1 MDELR
6 ANAKYFRE
14 FRDASIMSF
23 TETWLQDRHDDS
35 HIEING
41 FKILRGDRT
50 CESGKKRG
58 GGIFK
63 REKPRTIKVKKWTA
77 EATERLQDAF
87 DDTDW
92 EMFINNANDLNEL
105 TDTVSEY
112 INFCSDMQC
121 LSQLKRL
128 KFHFQ
133 KHGNNHLLFLFQKA
147 VLLKYMNDLRPVA
160 LTSVVGKICEKIVL
174 KCLKPIVT
182 THTDPMQFAYRSA
195 RSTEDAIVVK
205 LERLY
210 RHLDKTKVGNSAR
223 VMYYDFSSAFNTIQ
237 PHLLVDKLWWGGN
250 VTEGDKGRIYRV
262 VRRVER
268 MSDFCQQSVDS
279 VYCENLDRL
288 FGMVLRDES
297 HPVNSDLG
305 SLRSARS
312 GRLKKCTVIPIFAVA
327 KSKQR
332 DDPALYQEVVNE
344 FFPGG
349 SVGTLAS
356 DSRNIIELVRSSYD
370 KITSEIQLVDTV
382 TAPIHVT
389 YSAYCDGETLTP
401 NLQNCS
407 NIRLGNVI
415 KFKLDVSVDE
425 CTANPISFSV
435 KPLGFEENLEVVII
449 TNCECECTKSVTPDS
464 ELCSN
469 GNGSLVC
476 GICECNEGR
485 YGEVCECDDTGSNET
500 ETLADSLP
508 CQTSNSSLVCS
519 GQGSCICG
527 KCVCNKR
534 QNPLEKITGKFCNCD
549 NFSCRRDSAD
559 LICGG
564 PSKGTCICGQC
575 ECKPGYSG
583 PDCSCPTSIENCLAS
598 TGKECNDAG
607 HCECGVCMCN
617 ATLVYD
623 GPTCEDCDTCPAKCD
638 RNRDCVQCLAYGTG
652 ISEEKCQECPQR
664 IILVEEEELIVNGTD
679 PCTYK
684 DELGCLFSFNFVMNG
699 TMEVILVQKI
709 TSCPEGID
717 ALWLAI
723 GIIIGILLVGLALL
737 LAWKIATFIYDKR
750 EYAKFLKEL
759 ENARTDANINPLF
772 KSSTTTYKNPTY
784 GK

>member
-1 MDELR
+1 MVGYAIL
-6 ANAKYFRE
+6 
-14 FRDASIMSF
+14 MSF
-23 TETWLQDRHDDS
+23 
-35 HIEING
+35 
-41 FKILRGDRT
+41 
-50 CESGKKRG
+50 
-58 GGIFK
+58 
-63 REKPRTIKVKKWTA
+63 
-77 EATERLQDAF
+77 
-87 DDTDW
+87 
-92 EMFINNANDLNEL
+92 
-105 TDTVSEY
+105 
-112 INFCSDMQC
+112 
-121 LSQLKRL
+121 
-128 KFHFQ
+128 
-133 KHGNNHLLFLFQKA
+133 
-147 VLLKYMNDLRPVA
+147 
-160 LTSVVGKICEKIVL
+160 
-174 KCLKPIVT
+174 
-182 THTDPMQFAYRSA
+182 
-195 RSTEDAIVVK
+195 
-205 LERLY
+205 
-210 RHLDKTKVGNSAR
+210 
-223 VMYYDFSSAFNTIQ
+223 
-237 PHLLVDKLWWGGN
+237 
-250 VTEGDKGRIYRV
+250 
-262 VRRVER
+262 
-268 MSDFCQQSVDS
+268 
-279 VYCENLDRL
+279 
-288 FGMVLRDES
+288 
-297 HPVNSDLG
+297 
-305 SLRSARS
+305 
-312 GRLKKCTVIPIFAVA
+312 
-327 KSKQR
+327 
-332 DDPALYQEVVNE
+332 VNE

-401 NLQNCS
+401 NSQNCS

-425 CTANPISFSV
+425 CTANPFSFSV

-449 TNCECECTKSVTPDS
+449 TNCECECTKSVTPGS

-476 GICECNEGR
+476 GICECNENR
-485 YGEVCECDDTGSNET
+485 YGKVCECDDTGSDET

-737 LAWKIATFIYDKR
+737 LAWKIATYIYDKR

-759 ENARTDANINPLF
+759 ENARTDAVRNDYFFYLVVNVYLFIIYGFPLKTRPF
-772 KSSTTTYKNPTY
+772 LSRVTTT
-784 GK
+784 